1 MRKTLILTPI
11 LTALLLVGCG
21 KTKFGEPP
29 APGGLSTDA
38 VTELR
43 GQDANENGIR
53 DQVEAATG
61 PMAADITERL
71 RLLSYSWAL
80 EQGMEVGLLGD
91 DAAVAKTAQFMADTT
106 QCVMTTTSNP
116 GMANHMISLYQLTT
130 DSPLRKEAMAK
141 LQARTNAIAVTPS
154 DQPCAQSDALA
165 TSILK
170 QTGDKTKARNEAEAA
185 KAAAKAG
192 APTPPPAAPSAPA
205 PTLEGSASAP
215 AAASAPGK

>member
-1 MRKTLILTPI
+1 MRKSLILTSI
-11 LTALLLVGCG
+11 LAGLLLVGCG

-71 RLLSYSWAL
+71 RLLAYSWAL

-91 DAAVAKTAQFMADTT
+91 DAAVVKTAQFMADTT
-106 QCVMTTTSNP
+106 QCVMTSTSNP
-116 GMANHMISLYQLTT
+116 GMANNMISLYQLTT
-130 DSPLRKEAMAK
+130 DTPLRKEAMAK
-141 LQARTNAIAVTPS
+141 LQARTNSVAVTPS

-170 QTGDKTKARNEAEAA
+170 QTGDKTKARHEAEAA

-192 APTPPPAAPSAPA
+192 APTPPPAAAAPA
-205 PTLEGSASAP
+205 APAASEPAPAASAP
-215 AAASAPGK
+215 AK